1 MTKAVCTCTDQ
12 KNKASVLNRNAKLQ
26 FTLKMVIIKTNLK
39 NL

>member
-1 MTKAVCTCTDQ
+1 MTKAVYTCTDQ
-12 KNKASVLNRNAKLQ
+12 KNKTSILNRNAKLQ